1 MENKKGKRTFIAL
14 TLSFMIFNIF
24 ISLSSNSY
32 FIGKMLKNNFFMTV
46 ELQNDIQKEKIQEFE
61 KFLLSNENVKG
72 VKFLSRNEAFKNLQ
86 KELEIVI
93 PKNENPL
100 PNSIIV
106 YFKNEKNLQTIQ
118 ELLDVN
124 SMVREIYID
133 NQFLENNIK
142 KIKVVNI
149 SIIIFLILSA
159 AVYYQIT
166 TILRAVIIR
175 DYIIYSIKKPNNK
188 NVFLI
193 AKNKNLIPFI
203 GSSLV
208 GGLIFSNA
216 YIILRDNYQ
225 FLLPGLILQS
235 FNQIFIL
242 EIFATL
248 FALILSWKSTPKLK
262 RDEA

>member
-1 MENKKGKRTFIAL
+1 
-14 TLSFMIFNIF
+14 
-24 ISLSSNSY
+24 
-32 FIGKMLKNNFFMTV
+32 
-46 ELQNDIQKEKIQEFE
+46 
-61 KFLLSNENVKG
+61 
-72 VKFLSRNEAFKNLQ
+72 
-86 KELEIVI
+86 
-93 PKNENPL
+93 
-100 PNSIIV
+100 
-106 YFKNEKNLQTIQ
+106 
-118 ELLDVN
+118 
-124 SMVREIYID
+124 
-133 NQFLENNIK
+133 
-142 KIKVVNI
+142 
-149 SIIIFLILSA
+149 
-159 AVYYQIT
+159 
-166 TILRAVIIR
+166 
-175 DYIIYSIKKPNNK
+175 NK